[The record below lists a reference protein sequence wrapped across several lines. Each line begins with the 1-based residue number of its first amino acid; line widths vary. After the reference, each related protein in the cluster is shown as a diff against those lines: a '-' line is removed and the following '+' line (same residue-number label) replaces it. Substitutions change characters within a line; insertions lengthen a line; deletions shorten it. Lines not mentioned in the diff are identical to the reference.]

1 MDLSVVRAVLAAWS
15 FDPAVIVGLII
26 TSALYWLGLRY
37 AKRRGIER
45 RHLRPWRIAVF
56 VAAMVVIFLT
66 LNSPLDT
73 WAESLVWAHMVQHE
87 LLTMVAAPLL
97 LLSQPFMLLW
107 RGVPLGAR
115 RSTLRW
121 MSRSGVLRALEAV
134 IDFLRKPIV
143 SFVLYTG
150 MFSVWHLPALYD
162 AATQNDAIHA
172 FEHICFLATA
182 VLFWSQVIPSLPFKP
197 RLGYPGQALFCGLA
211 MLWGNVLGFA
221 FVDTTTAFY
230 PYYAALPRAAD
241 AISAVNDLHFAGG
254 VMDVAD
260 TFIFISVVIIAL
272 ALWLIDDERRQVAMD
287 AQIAASRLASAQQVS
302 STPASRS

>member
-56 VAAMVVIFLT
+56 AAAMVVIFLT

>member
-56 VAAMVVIFLT
+56 VVAMVVIFLT

>member
-56 VAAMVVIFLT
+56 AAAMVVIFLT

-73 WAESLVWAHMVQHE
+73 WAGSLVWAHMVQHE